1 MSSVVAVV
9 PAFERQAVRRPRWY
23 TLESAVLF
31 GALGLLFFAPL
42 AFGAVEPW
50 AMFVLEAGS
59 TMLLALWAIHQAA
72 IGELEILS
80 NPIFLPILVFGG
92 LILFQIAFQYT
103 AYRAATVSSFLLC
116 CSYGF
121 PCFLVVQCFRHRWQL
136 KAGAVAVSAY
146 GFVLAIFSLVQSLT
160 SNGKLY
166 WIRTPR
172 FGGWIYGP
180 YVNHN
185 HYAGLM
191 EMLFPIPLA
200 IFFSPRVR
208 RSEKVMALIASAVM
222 ASTIFLSG
230 SRGGMLASVVQMAL
244 LAAILMSR
252 HERGR
257 TAMALGGFFVL
268 AFAVLAWMGSGELLR
283 RMTSIPVE
291 ARTELTGGMRWN
303 IDRDCLKMFVQRPI
317 TGWGL
322 GVFPEIYPQF
332 RSFYTN
338 LSIDHAHNDYLQ
350 FLVETGAVGFGII
363 VWFLLSVF
371 RGAIRKLRAAP
382 TDLNAE
388 IALPAL
394 LGVTGILVHS
404 FLDFNLQIPAN
415 AALFLVLSAIA
426 AMEPGFSSWPLP
438 AEMKLNGTFPAIR
451 RRSRSHR
458 RTRNA
463 VMTSGNMPAPS
474 TDL

>member
-1 MSSVVAVV
+1 MNSAIAVAPVSVS
-9 PAFERQAVRRPRWY
+9 QAVRRPRWY
-23 TLESAVLF
+23 ALESAVLF

-42 AFGAVEPW
+42 AFGAVESW

-59 TMLLALWAIHQAA
+59 TMLLALWAIHQTAN
-72 IGELEILS
+72 GELKILS
-80 NPIFLPILVFGG
+80 NAIFPPILAFGG
-92 LILFQIAFQYT
+92 LILFQIASQHT
-103 AYRAATVSSFLLC
+103 AYRAATVSGFLLY

-121 PCFLVVQCFRHRWQL
+121 LCFVVVQCLRHRWQL
-136 KAGAVAVSAY
+136 KAGAVAFSAY
-146 GFVLAIFSLVQSLT
+146 GFVLAIFSLIQNIT

-172 FGGWIYGP
+172 LGGWIYGP

-200 IFFSPRVR
+200 IFFSPRVQR
-208 RSEKVMALIASAVM
+208 THRAMALLASAVM
-222 ASTIFLSG
+222 ASTIFLCG
-230 SRGGMLASVVQMAL
+230 SRGGMLAFVVQMAL

-257 TAMALGGFFVL
+257 TAMALGAFFVL
-268 AFAVLAWMGSGELLR
+268 AFAVLAWMGSGELLQ

-291 ARTELTGGMRWN
+291 TRTELTGGMRWN
-303 IDRDCLKMFVQRPI
+303 IDRDCLKMFAQKPV

-338 LSIDHAHNDYLQ
+338 LDIDKAHNDYLQ
-350 FLVETGAVGFGII
+350 FLVETGAVGCGII
-363 VWFLLSVF
+363 IWFLLSIF
-371 RGAIRKLRAAP
+371 RAAIAKLRASP

-388 IALPAL
+388 TALAAL

-404 FLDFNLQIPAN
+404 FVDFNLQIPAN
-415 AALFLVLSAIA
+415 ATLFFVLGAVA
-426 AMEPGFSSWPLP
+426 AMEPRFGSWHVHPELELGDVP
-438 AEMKLNGTFPAIR
+438 VMR
-451 RRSRSHR
+451 RRSRSHG
-458 RTRNA
+458 RTRDA
-463 VMTSGNMPAPS
+463 AMTSEF
-474 TDL
+474 